1 MSTANKSQI
10 KLVIPSE
17 PEYLGLVRL
26 ASAGVAHQ
34 LELDLEVSDDL
45 KLVAAE
51 ACGKILAMDADEI
64 CICWSWD
71 DNSICIEVTAPE
83 ATAVKEVDPA
93 NPQPADL
100 DSDWEEIGLLLI
112 HSLMDEVE
120 NLTSPIGLR
129 ATKYLTVYD
138 E

>member
-1 MSTANKSQI
+1 MPEKTLPEI
-10 KLVIPSE
+10 KLVIPGE

-34 LELDLEVSDDL
+34 LQLDAEISDDL
-45 KLVAAE
+45 KLVATE
-51 ACGKILAMDADEI
+51 ACGKVLAHGSREI

-71 DNSICIEVTAPE
+71 EHALHLAVTASGDEVASIE
-83 ATAVKEVDPA
+83 ADS
-93 NPQPADL
+93 AD
-100 DSDWEEIGLLLI
+100 DDSSSDWEEIGLLLI
-112 HSLMDEVE
+112 TSLMDEVKTI
-120 NLTSPIGLR
+120 NSPVGLR

>member
-1 MSTANKSQI
+1 MSTAKQSQI
-10 KLVIPSE
+10 KLVIPGE

-51 ACGKILAMDADEI
+51 ACGKILALEASEI

-71 DNSICIEVTAPE
+71 EHSISIQVTAPE
-83 ATAVKEVDPA
+83 NTAVKGVDQDSPS
-93 NPQPADL
+93 QADA
-100 DSDWEEIGLLLI
+100 DGDWEEIGLLLI

-120 NLTSPIGLR
+120 NLSSPIGLR